1 MRRIMIKGNYF
12 RIGGVALACV
22 SILLILSLSIQV
34 ISAEVSFSIRSDQYV
49 FPPSEFEE
57 TKEYPD
63 ILMMENEY
71 LVTQLLPNRGIT
83 LWNLKSKL
91 TDTEYLY
98 SNPSPLPYFDELAK
112 TYYIEFG
119 GYYPLYPW
127 NKRDN
132 QPYMVKYE
140 VLEKSGKKVL
150 VYMYGEDI
158 EEGAKI
164 EEWISF
170 EEKSA
175 KINVKMKITN
185 ISGKKLSVKF
195 GDRLVL
201 EVPSEDIYLKIP
213 ADKVRIIASKGDWM
227 GGEGEVKP
235 WPQEW
240 ALWRNFKEHGVASLD
255 VKNPYIAIINEQADE
270 IFVKVWKPAEELKE
284 VIIRSWGVGYKDA
297 YFEFPVIYF
306 QTISPGME
314 LKSGDSFEF
323 ETCFFVAKGLT
334 NFSTVS
340 EYGVGLIELRKKN
353 YTVGEEVSLNIK
365 LATAALEKNVKAK
378 ITILNYSG
386 SLIKEVSEELLGET
400 SPDKPLSKSISF
412 KVNDIDP
419 GNYILQVK
427 VISDRGELLT
437 MQEELAFLHRPF
449 TLNILSILAT
459 LLIIVVLIIVIIL
472 LIRRKKK

>member
-1 MRRIMIKGNYF
+1 MIIRSNYA
-12 RIGGVALACV
+12 RIGVVALTCV
-22 SILLILSLSIQV
+22 LILALSLFIQA

-49 FPPSEFEE
+49 FPPSEFEG

-63 ILMMENEY
+63 ILVMENEY
-71 LVTQLLPNRGIT
+71 LAIQLLPNRGIT
-83 LWNLKSKL
+83 LWKLKSKL

-112 TYYIEFG
+112 AYYIEFG

-140 VLEKSGKKVL
+140 VLEKSAEEVL

-175 KINVKMKITN
+175 KIDVKMKITN
-185 ISGKKLSVKF
+185 LSGKKLSVKF

-201 EVPSEDIYLKIP
+201 GVPSEDIYLKIP
-213 ADKVRIIASKGDWM
+213 ADKVRIITSKGDWM
-227 GGEGEVKP
+227 GSEGEVKP

-240 ALWRNFKEHGVASLD
+240 ALWRNFKEHGAASLN
-255 VKNPYIAIINEQADE
+255 VKNPYIAIINEQANE
-270 IFVKVWKPAEELKE
+270 ILVKVWKPVEKLKE
-284 VIIRSWGVGYKDA
+284 VIIRSWGVSYEDA
-297 YFEFPVIYF
+297 YFESPVIYL
-306 QTISPGME
+306 QTVSPGIE
-314 LKSGDSFEF
+314 LEPEGSFEF
-323 ETCFFVAKGLT
+323 ETSFFVAKGLT

-378 ITILNYSG
+378 ISIFDYSG
-386 SLIKEVSEELLGET
+386 NFIKEVAEELLGET
-400 SPDKPLSKSISF
+400 SPNKPLSKSISF

-427 VISDRGELLT
+427 VVSDRGELLT
-437 MQEELAFLHRPF
+437 MQEELVFLHRPF
-449 TLNILSILAT
+449 ALNILPILVT
-459 LLIIVVLIIVIIL
+459 LPIVIALIIVIVL